1 MRSLAWL
8 GPIVLVLAAGCGVNG
23 AASPP
28 GTDRPAATSGTPTGL
43 SSPSTNSRPSSATPT
58 RSDPGEP
65 SPTRKSPAKAT
76 PTPKLPSLVGDR
88 ENAFAFAP
96 LDDAADVTVE
106 GRVPNS
112 PAWSTSKVLVVAA
125 YLKTA
130 AGGDPDR
137 VSRSNRR
144 LIKAALTESDANAVV
159 AIRNQ
164 IPGRSGPAM
173 TEVLRSIGDKSTT
186 APDNY
191 QGLMPWSVRE
201 QVRFMGALANGKVVS
216 RAASDYLLESM
227 RPISAHA
234 WGLGTIGA
242 TAYKGGWLRS
252 DTVTRQMGIVDGYA
266 VAIITDGVGPA
277 VRQTDGDSAH
287 VRQLNRLARL
297 LDKRL
302 AYEESLR

>member
-1 MRSLAWL
+1 M
-8 GPIVLVLAAGCGVNG
+8 
-23 AASPP
+23 
-28 GTDRPAATSGTPTGL
+28 
-43 SSPSTNSRPSSATPT
+43 
-58 RSDPGEP
+58 
-65 SPTRKSPAKAT
+65 
-76 PTPKLPSLVGDR
+76 
-88 ENAFAFAP
+88 
-96 LDDAADVTVE
+96 
-106 GRVPNS
+106 
-112 PAWSTSKVLVVAA
+112 
-125 YLKTA
+125 
-130 AGGDPDR
+130 
-137 VSRSNRR
+137 
-144 LIKAALTESDANAVV
+144 V

-164 IPGRSGPAM
+164 IPGRPGPAM
-173 TEVLRSIGDKSTT
+173 TEVLRSIGDQTTT

-287 VRQLNRLARL
+287 VRQLNRLARML
-297 LDKRL
+297 EKRL
-302 AYEESLR
+302 AYEECAMTGAAARSPGPPGKDGVGGASDGYRRALRPRQGSGESVPLVHRAAGRSTTPPDAYDTSRRGGSSPARRSSPWRASPSCSALLSSPGRSISG